1 MKVIEYLKDVNAE
14 TKNIKWPTKKI
25 TMYFTLGVLAISL
38 FFAIYLGL
46 LDYVFTQI
54 TSKFII

>member
-14 TKNIKWPTKKI
+14 TKNIKWPTRKV
-25 TMYFTLGVLAISL
+25 TMYFTIGVLVISL
-38 FFAIYLGL
+38 FFAAYLGL

-54 TSKFII
+54 TNRFII

>member
-1 MKVIEYLKDVNAE
+1 MKVIQYLKDVNAE
-14 TKNIKWPTKKI
+14 TKNIKWPTKKT
-25 TMYFTLGVLAISL
+25 TMYFTIGVLAISL

-54 TSKFII
+54 TSRFII